1 MHFLKHNETL
11 ESCSMV
17 ALNRLLKVSE
27 SFHGGILAIQD
38 SNGTGPISQ
47 VFQSQLC
54 DFLGEFGS
62 KSISGPM
69 GFSPWPPDTE
79 ICKGTFVH
87 PPDQR
92 YPGVKIRITEA
103 MLDGAL
109 YAFFGEHLNS

>member
-1 MHFLKHNETL
+1 MEPALYLKFFSP
-11 ESCSMV
+11 SC
-17 ALNRLLKVSE
+17 
-27 SFHGGILAIQD
+27 AIFWE
-38 SNGTGPISQ
+38 N
-47 VFQSQLC
+47 
-54 DFLGEFGS
+54 FLGEFGS